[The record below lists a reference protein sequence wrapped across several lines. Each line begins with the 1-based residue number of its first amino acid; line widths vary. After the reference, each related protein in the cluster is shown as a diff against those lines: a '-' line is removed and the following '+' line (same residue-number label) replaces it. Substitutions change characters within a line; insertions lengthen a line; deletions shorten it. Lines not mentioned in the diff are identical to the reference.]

1 MVKPP
6 LSLLTNASFSFNR
19 YRKVGIFLCNSQT
32 TFVTHICIH
41 AFIYNV
47 AIRYLSY
54 IFIQFT
60 NSPCIIGD
68 TPYLCQIHFL
78 FLYQPFYSSCF
89 FLSFPPAWINANICS
104 SREMNALYH
113 TPLRIAKDY
122 LPFSKKIIFFF
133 FSNIILK
140 NFSSITNSNWNNVG
154 NKNETLLKKR
164 VKRENHKKVK
174 KSFRLTAKRVKKN
187 QKGKIT
193 DKMRDFTIFC

>member
-1 MVKPP
+1 M
-6 LSLLTNASFSFNR
+6 FNR
-19 YRKVGIFLCNSQT
+19 YRMVGIFHCNSQT

-47 AIRYLSY
+47 VIHYLSY

-78 FLYQPFYSSCF
+78 FLYQPFYSYCF
-89 FLSFPPAWINANICS
+89 FLSFPPVCINANICS

-122 LPFSKKIIFFF
+122 LPFSKNILFFF
-133 FSNIILK
+133 FSDIILK
-140 NFSSITNSNWNNVG
+140 IFSSITNSNWNNVG
-154 NKNETLLKKR
+154 SKNETLHKKENR
-164 VKRENHKKVK
+164 VKDHKKVK
-174 KSFRLTAKRVKKN
+174 KSFRLTAKRVKKYK
-187 QKGKIT
+187 KGKIT
-193 DKMRDFTIFC
+193 DKICDFTIFG

>member
-68 TPYLCQIHFL
+68 TLYLFQILVCSYTTHFTVIA
-78 FLYQPFYSSCF
+78 

-133 FSNIILK
+133 FSDIILK
-140 NFSSITNSNWNNVG
+140 IFSSITNSNWNNVG
-154 NKNETLLKKR
+154 SKNETLHKKENR
-164 VKRENHKKVK
+164 VKDHKKVK
-174 KSFRLTAKRVKKN
+174 KSFRLTAKRVKKYK
-187 QKGKIT
+187 KGKIT
-193 DKMRDFTIFC
+193 DKMCDFTIFG